1 LKKKPFVLSPAAE
14 EDLVAYPWPGN
25 VRELQNC
32 IERAAILTEGET
44 IRPRHL
50 SLSSRSLAAPVE
62 ESGGPWSKIDL
73 SGTLAEASRRTLL
86 EVERRKI
93 QQAMK
98 ESGGSAGGAAEILQV
113 SFKALTA
120 KLKEHGL
127 E

>member
-1 LKKKPFVLSPAAE
+1 VD
-14 EDLVAYPWPGN
+14 ED
-25 VRELQNC
+25 
-32 IERAAILTEGET
+32 
-44 IRPRHL
+44 
-50 SLSSRSLAAPVE
+50 
-62 ESGGPWSKIDL
+62 GGPWSKIDL

-113 SFKALTA
+113 SFKALTV

>member
-1 LKKKPFVLSPAAE
+1 
-14 EDLVAYPWPGN
+14 

-44 IRPRHL
+44 IHPRHL
-50 SLSSRSLAAPVE
+50 HLSFRGPTLSVPVE
-62 ESGGPWSKIDL
+62 DDGGPWAKIDL
-73 SGTLAEASRRTLL
+73 SGTLAEASRRTLQ

-98 ESGGSAGGAAEILQV
+98 EAGGSPGAAAEILQV
-113 SFKALTA
+113 SYKTFTA
-120 KLKEHGL
+120 KLKEYGL